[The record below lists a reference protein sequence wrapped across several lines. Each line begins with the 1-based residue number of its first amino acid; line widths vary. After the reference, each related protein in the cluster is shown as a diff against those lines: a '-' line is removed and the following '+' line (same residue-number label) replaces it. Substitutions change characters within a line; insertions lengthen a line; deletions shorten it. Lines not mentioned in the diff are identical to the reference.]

1 MGKLSK
7 INQNT
12 GVKTFGTGGD
22 KLTASSTGSIKTA
35 GSTGRLVKIRETQ
48 ETPKTFGTKSTL
60 YQPSNELVQ
69 LAYDSLRSGTI
80 PATTQ
85 YGMVN
90 LPTGSSSLR
99 ASMLSDFAQLSDDRK
114 RERLE
119 AERKQLTQPG
129 RVYNKE
135 VTAQNQARVQEIDQE
150 LSTLLPEKSGRLKSG
165 LQSILS
171 TGAAALPLIGDT
183 FSQLNKNTEV
193 RGESDELDQ
202 LLEVNRKIRAL
213 EGARKGEALDYIRS
227 QDQWKE
233 LNQQRIE
240 LNQKLQD
247 MMSVPVSSD
256 STGMQMMRQANQYRE
271 QALNGLEGVPRFL
284 GETALSIGQN
294 AALLPTAAI
303 NPAIPLVAMGTI
315 SAADKMYEL
324 NERGISPS
332 EAITRGAISGGIEA
346 ATEKIPLDSLL
357 SVMRTGGTTALRNI
371 LRQAGIEAGEESVS
385 YVANYIADKAFKD
398 PEAEFSLE
406 ELARSAAG
414 GALSGGVFGTAGTG
428 INIINDYASGQRP
441 SFSEGM
447 STFQEQSQNSA
458 AAQLAQEMA
467 QERLDRISRP
477 AQLSELWQAPSVETA
492 QTEASL
498 QESETVPSYR
508 EAQRLR
514 PSAQNDMLQ
523 TEQEETAGRETR
535 QAPSYREIQS
545 QTAAEDRTPV
555 QRQAAVTQESAAVDE
570 LISAFGENGQKAFR
584 SVYQENSDL
593 PASFREFSRAYNQG
607 LSGASETA
615 VEQGRHINTQ
625 AAYYA
630 GQNDAAASLAREKR
644 AAKFAPTAGEGSG
657 LVYDDYVD
665 GALDTE
671 TADKVNSVAKLL
683 GVRVQFVDSV
693 REGTANAQISGSDV
707 LVEKNNPNPVMFLLG
722 HEWTHRLQETAPV
735 EYRKFRDL
743 VADEV
748 SGEARVILDQY
759 RDAGETI
766 TYEAALD
773 EAAANYAGRMIEDGA
788 VLDDFIEKHRDNRT
802 LLEKVRDAIRSIIS
816 RLTGAERRQAQT
828 AEGKLTA
835 ALEASAKQAS
845 ALQGKSADAVKA
857 AWNDLVEQNSEK
869 TRYSIKEYTDEE
881 KKQHIKDAVSYFGRT
896 YKWAETGYITTDGKR
911 LDFSGRHEGGPGG
924 YRTVDHRD
932 IRDALDEDYGGED
945 YSGSMVQFMSEGN
958 IRIMP
963 ESGGINLSVMPTKA
977 QMDVLSDFISKQ
989 RGEVILDLDTPDGNT
1004 VSSTEYPRGTHSGKV
1019 LADIKAYFEDGT
1031 QPYVSDVARFRYSLK
1046 TDSQGR
1052 TLTEQQREYFKDS
1065 KVVDSDGRLIPV
1077 YHATWNDEFTVFD
1090 RERLGE
1096 NTDFNASED
1105 SLAASSHI
1113 GFWFNTADLTGKAG
1127 SRSEK
1132 VYLNLKNPYQAQDLD
1147 TLSNDI
1153 KEHSNGDS
1161 PSEMGE
1167 SFFEYLRSS
1176 GYDGIVLEDTEFGG
1190 TSYVAFYPEQIKRTT
1205 NKNPTAS
1212 SDIRNSIKGTENA
1225 RELAKVQE
1233 ENDLLRERVD
1243 YWKSQTKRSKQ
1254 ATTDKKSVSKAAR
1267 ALVREYS
1274 STLEAADISNDL
1286 QSLYDAMASGQKNG
1300 TEYSYDDARK
1310 DAGEIASRLVES
1322 ALEVNDELYR
1332 DYADLRQYLKATKLT
1347 ISAADAADILNYND
1361 LRKQNFGRVTVS
1373 KGQTNIDQVY
1383 QELSERWPD
1392 FFDDQQQT
1400 HPGDQLE
1407 RIFDVLGEIYRVT
1420 EENPYSRY
1428 MDEAVAG
1435 ATNEIL
1441 ETFFDLPQ
1449 TKKTFADVQAAKL
1462 DAAKAKGKQ
1471 QLQQQRE
1478 QSDARLDRL
1487 REQNRERVQNAIQR
1501 ERSVRDRQLQRLRDQ
1516 YTARDAAGR
1525 ERRNAKEL
1533 RNRITRHASQLSQKL
1548 LSHSDKQ
1555 HIPDALRKTV
1565 ASVLDAINLESS
1577 YVIDP
1582 ETGKR
1587 VKNGVGDPV
1596 KRTEAFRKLKDQ
1608 YAKILADESSGMVID
1623 PELFGDPL
1631 SGAEGNFDKVLN
1643 MKDVRLADMS
1653 SEQLQTVWNVLR
1665 AVERSVST
1673 AGKVLSKTKY
1683 TETAGWANALA
1694 RDTSTRRTK
1703 TTLLDKSLLQS
1714 LEDPYTFFSHYGD
1727 AGKAIY
1733 RMLRN
1738 AQDQQQR
1745 MTSQVTE
1752 EAQKIAGR
1760 KTVEQLEKTTKTFQ
1774 TERGESLTL
1783 TIAQI
1788 MEIYELMKR
1797 PQAQDHLTQGGI
1809 IQPEIKSAKI
1819 KRGNEAIL
1827 LTAKDLADIAASL
1840 TDEEVRMADRLQRLT
1855 NGLLAGWGN
1864 EASNQVFGYSKFT
1877 EDNYWPIRAA
1887 QEETHSKSENSDKN
1901 VRSIK
1906 NISLAKSTVPGA
1918 KNALNVGS
1926 IFDTFSSHAG
1936 DMIDYAAWL
1945 AAMEDANRLYNFKFQ
1960 TTDSSSTRKTI
1971 KGLLDQYGGPG
1982 AQQYWRNL
1990 MDNIQNGISA
2000 PQDDSLTGL
2009 FTKSIGS
2016 FKGAAVGGNARVI
2029 IQQPTAFFRAN
2040 AVLSPADLTRGIAGG
2055 VTKGNGWKK
2064 ALEWSP
2070 IAMRKDAGG
2079 FDISSPRK
2087 MKELLFDSRDRLRR
2101 VNDML
2106 SAPAGMADAVTWG
2119 RLWNACEWATAREH
2133 SELKPGSAAFYQ
2145 QVNERFTDMIDQ
2157 TQVVDGVL
2165 QRSNIMRSRNSI
2177 AQQAT
2182 SFMGEPIKSLNMFL
2196 RSWDQMRYEQDP
2208 VKRGKAMKTV
2218 SRTAFALIA
2227 TNVVNA
2233 LAQSVVDG
2241 LRDDDKDK
2249 DYLERLFSAFTGLTG
2264 DEESAWDKAVA
2275 LTMEGNVGSNI
2286 NPINQVP
2293 FVKDI
2298 LSLAQGYDVSRTDME
2313 VAADLVRAAQTV
2325 SQNIDGKGPKTVAYA
2340 VKELVAAG
2348 AKIFGVPVSNL
2359 TRDIWGIVRTAAYE
2373 TGNIPL
2379 QYEMEKAIYN
2389 LSSDKNYSRF
2399 IDTLYMAKKSG
2410 DDEVYQSIYN
2420 DMVKNGVPEEKI
2432 RTGMESRMK
2441 RDQGVESVN
2450 DLDQR
2455 YLTPTQEKT
2464 YQASIEKVTGTFVWR
2479 SASQEQK
2486 DALEDDLYELTTG
2499 SQAGQKIQEKI
2510 DAGSKSGVSETD
2522 YLLYML
2528 ALDIADSQ
2536 NENPEKRNGSTD
2548 QSEAEAAINM
2558 IPGLTDEAR
2567 AYLWQSTNKGW
2578 KEDNNPWK

>member
-1 MGKLSK
+1 MGKLTK
-7 INQNT
+7 VNQNT
-12 GVKTFGTGGD
+12 GPKTFG
-22 KLTASSTGSIKTA
+22 
-35 GSTGRLVKIRETQ
+35 TGRLVKISEPV
-48 ETPKTFGTKSTL
+48 ETPKTFGTREKYS
-60 YQPSNELVQ
+60 PSNELVG
-69 LAYDSLRSGTI
+69 LAYESLRSGTL

-85 YGMVN
+85 FGRVN
-90 LPTGSSSLR
+90 LPTGSASQR
-99 ASMLSDFAQLSDDRK
+99 ASMLNDFAQLSDDRK
-114 RERLE
+114 REALE
-119 AERKQLTQPG
+119 AERRQLTQPWK
-129 RVYNKE
+129 VYDQETTEKNR
-135 VTAQNQARVQEIDQE
+135 ARVQEIDQE

-165 LQSILS
+165 VQSILS
-171 TGAAALPLIGDT
+171 TAAASLPVIVDT
-183 FSQLNKNTEV
+183 ILQLNKNTEV
-193 RGESDELDQ
+193 RGESDELNQ

-303 NPAIPLVAMGTI
+303 NPALPLVAMGTMA
-315 SAADKMYEL
+315 AADKTYEL
-324 NERGISPS
+324 NERGLSPS
-332 EAITRGAISGGIEA
+332 EALTRGAISGGIEA

-385 YVANYIADKAFKD
+385 YVANYIADKAAKD
-398 PEAEFSLE
+398 PEAEFSLA

-477 AQLSELWQAPSVETA
+477 AQLSELWQAPSVEAA

-498 QESETVPSYR
+498 QEAETVPSYR
-508 EAQRLR
+508 EAQRII

-523 TEQEETAGRETR
+523 TERAETAGLETR
-535 QAPSYREIQS
+535 QAPSSREIQS
-545 QTAAEDRTPV
+545 QIAAEERTPV

-593 PASFREFSRAYNQG
+593 PASFQEFSRAYNQG
-607 LSGASETA
+607 LSGAAESA

-743 VADEV
+743 VSDEV

-759 RDAGETI
+759 RDSGETI

-788 VLDDFIEKHRDNRT
+788 VLDDFIQRHRTDRT
-802 LLEKVRDAIRSIIS
+802 LLEKIRDAIRTIIS
-816 RLTGAERRQAQT
+816 KLTGAERRQAQT
-828 AEGKLTA
+828 AEGRLSA
-835 ALEASAKQAS
+835 ALEASAEN
-845 ALQGKSADAVKA
+845 V
-857 AWNDLVEQNSEK
+857 
-869 TRYSIKEYTDEE
+869 R
-881 KKQHIKDAVSYFGRT
+881 
-896 YKWAETGYITTDGKR
+896 ETK
-911 LDFSGRHEGGPGG
+911 
-924 YRTVDHRD
+924 
-932 IRDALDEDYGGED
+932 
-945 YSGSMVQFMSEGN
+945 
-958 IRIMP
+958 
-963 ESGGINLSVMPTKA
+963 
-977 QMDVLSDFISKQ
+977 
-989 RGEVILDLDTPDGNT
+989 
-1004 VSSTEYPRGTHSGKV
+1004 
-1019 LADIKAYFEDGT
+1019 
-1031 QPYVSDVARFRYSLK
+1031 
-1046 TDSQGR
+1046 
-1052 TLTEQQREYFKDS
+1052 S
-1065 KVVDSDGRLIPV
+1065 KVNSV
-1077 YHATWNDEFTVFD
+1077 
-1090 RERLGE
+1090 E
-1096 NTDFNASED
+1096 NSKF
-1105 SLAASSHI
+1105 
-1113 GFWFNTADLTGKAG
+1113 
-1127 SRSEK
+1127 SR
-1132 VYLNLKNPYQAQDLD
+1132 
-1147 TLSNDI
+1147 
-1153 KEHSNGDS
+1153 
-1161 PSEMGE
+1161 
-1167 SFFEYLRSS
+1167 
-1176 GYDGIVLEDTEFGG
+1176 
-1190 TSYVAFYPEQIKRTT
+1190 
-1205 NKNPTAS
+1205 
-1212 SDIRNSIKGTENA
+1212 KGTENA

-1267 ALVREYS
+1267 ALVKEYS

-1286 QSLYDAMASGQKNG
+1286 QSLYDFMASGQKNG
-1300 TEYSYDDARK
+1300 AEYSYDDARK

-1332 DYADLRQYLKATKLT
+1332 DYADLRQYLKDTKLT

-1548 LSHSDKQ
+1548 LSPSDKQ

-1565 ASVLDAINLESS
+1565 ASVLDAINLESP

-1596 KRTEAFRKLKDQ
+1596 KRTEAFQKLKDQ
-1608 YAKILADESSGMVID
+1608 YKKIMKDESSGMVID

-1631 SGAEGNFDKVLN
+1631 SGVDGNFDKVLN
-1643 MKDVRLADMS
+1643 MKDVRLSDMS
-1653 SEQLQTVWNVLR
+1653 SEQLQIVWNVLR

-1673 AGKVLSKTKY
+1673 AGKVLSKAKY

-1703 TTLLDKSLLQS
+1703 TSLLDKSLLQS
-1714 LEDPYTFFSHYGD
+1714 LEDPYTFFSHYGE

-1745 MTSQVTE
+1745 MTTQVTE
-1752 EAQKIAGR
+1752 EAQKIADP
-1760 KTVEQLEKTTKTFQ
+1760 KTVKQLEKTTKTFR

-1783 TIAQI
+1783 TTAQI

-1840 TDEEVRMADRLQRLT
+1840 TDDEVRMADRLQRLT

-2016 FKGAAVGGNARVI
+2016 FKGAAVGGNLRVT

-2040 AVLSPADLTRGIAGG
+2040 AVLSPADLARGIAGG

-2101 VNDML
+2101 VNDTL

-2218 SRTAFALIA
+2218 GRTAFALIA

-2241 LRDDDKDK
+2241 LRDDDKEK

-2464 YQASIEKVTGTFVWR
+2464 YQASIEKVTGTSVWR

-2536 NENPEKRNGSTD
+2536 NEDPEKRNGSTD
-2548 QSEAEAAINM
+2548 QSEAETAINM

>member
-1 MGKLSK
+1 MA
-7 INQNT
+7 INW
-12 GVKTFGTGGD
+12 D
-22 KLTASSTGSIKTA
+22 SIKKQGEKA
-35 GSTGRLVKIRETQ
+35 
-48 ETPKTFGTKSTL
+48 KTDLKKFQNRTVSPKSTS

-90 LPTGSSSLR
+90 LPTGAWSQR
-99 ASMLSDFAQLSDDRK
+99 ASMLNDFAQLSDDRK
-114 RERLE
+114 REALE
-119 AERKQLTQPG
+119 AERRQLTQPG
-129 RVYNKE
+129 KVYNQETTEK
-135 VTAQNQARVQEIDQE
+135 NRSRVQEIDQE
-150 LSTLLPEKSGRLKSG
+150 LSTLRPAYSFGKSLAGAVQKGLGQVAQAGGDAFAFAEDLAYAPFELVSG
-165 LQSILS
+165 LTLGELS
-171 TGAAALPLIGDT
+171 DNGFFNRWAADIRKENEGVDEFYRKNMELGGKPAQLFESLGASTIAALPNAVLALATSGGSLAGQT
-183 FSQLNKNTEV
+183 SAGLAATASSALKPGVAATAQNAVTSMSKNPMFWSSFSQVVGGGYEDAV
-193 RGESDELDQ
+193 ADQRARGETDE
-202 LLEVNRKIRAL
+202 NKIRTKAAL
-213 EGARKGEALDYIRS
+213 YAIG
-227 QDQWKE
+227 
-233 LNQQRIE
+233 
-240 LNQKLQD
+240 
-247 MMSVPVSSD
+247 
-256 STGMQMMRQANQYRE
+256 
-271 QALNGLEGVPRFL
+271 NGLL
-284 GETALSIGQN
+284 N
-294 AALLPTAAI
+294 AAVEI
-303 NPAIPLVAMGTI
+303 G
-315 SAADKMYEL
+315 
-324 NERGISPS
+324 
-332 EAITRGAISGGIEA
+332 GGIETLPAQLQGGESAWRSWVDSMVNEGKEEVVQGIIERTLQNPIYQKNNPIFSTANEDAIFNPITA
-346 ATEKIPLDSLL
+346 AK
-357 SVMRTGGTTALRNI
+357 
-371 LRQAGIEAGEESVS
+371 
-385 YVANYIADKAFKD
+385 
-398 PEAEFSLE
+398 EF
-406 ELARSAAG
+406 AG
-414 GALSGGVFGTAGTG
+414 GAVVGGVLGG
-428 INIINDYASGQRP
+428 GQVLMNQIL
-441 SFSEGM
+441 S
-447 STFQEQSQNSA
+447 SQINSA
-458 AAQLAQEMA
+458 DGRQETQASPLLSLAMEMQEDAQRQETAPSPALEPPVRTRPQAPEEIAPESQTTEQRSTGVSGLPSVIAQPGQENYSAAQM
-467 QERLDRISRP
+467 DK
-477 AQLSELWQAPSVETA
+477 
-492 QTEASL
+492 QTI
-498 QESETVPSYR
+498 SYR
-508 EAQRLR
+508 E
-514 PSAQNDMLQ
+514 
-523 TEQEETAGRETR
+523 G
-535 QAPSYREIQS
+535 QS
-545 QTAAEDRTPV
+545 RTAAEERTPV
-555 QRQAAVTQESAAVDE
+555 QRQAAVTQESTAADE
-570 LISAFGENGQKAFR
+570 LISTLGENGQKAFR

-593 PASFREFSRAYNQG
+593 PASFQEFSKAYNQG
-607 LSGASETA
+607 LSGAAETD
-615 VEQGRHINTQ
+615 VEQGRYINTQ

-644 AAKFAPTAGEGSG
+644 AAQFAPTAGEGSG

-665 GALDTE
+665 RTLDTK

-743 VADEV
+743 VSDEV

-788 VLDDFIEKHRDNRT
+788 VLDDFIQRHLTDRT
-802 LLEKVRDAIRSIIS
+802 LLEKIRDAIRSIIS
-816 RLTGAERRQAQT
+816 KLTGAERRQAQT

-845 ALQGKSADAVKA
+845 E
-857 AWNDLVEQNSEK
+857 NPTSE
-869 TRYSIKEYTDEE
+869 
-881 KKQHIKDAVSYFGRT
+881 
-896 YKWAETGYITTDGKR
+896 
-911 LDFSGRHEGGPGG
+911 P
-924 YRTVDHRD
+924 D
-932 IRDALDEDYGGED
+932 IR
-945 YSGSMVQFMSEGN
+945 
-958 IRIMP
+958 
-963 ESGGINLSVMPTKA
+963 
-977 QMDVLSDFISKQ
+977 
-989 RGEVILDLDTPDGNT
+989 
-1004 VSSTEYPRGTHSGKV
+1004 H
-1019 LADIKAYFEDGT
+1019 
-1031 QPYVSDVARFRYSLK
+1031 SLK
-1046 TDSQGR
+1046 G
-1052 TLTEQQREYFKDS
+1052 
-1065 KVVDSDGRLIPV
+1065 
-1077 YHATWNDEFTVFD
+1077 
-1090 RERLGE
+1090 
-1096 NTDFNASED
+1096 SESARD
-1105 SLAASSHI
+1105 MA
-1113 GFWFNTADLTGKAG
+1113 K
-1127 SRSEK
+1127 
-1132 VYLNLKNPYQAQDLD
+1132 
-1147 TLSNDI
+1147 
-1153 KEHSNGDS
+1153 
-1161 PSEMGE
+1161 
-1167 SFFEYLRSS
+1167 LR
-1176 GYDGIVLEDTEFGG
+1176 
-1190 TSYVAFYPEQIKRTT
+1190 
-1205 NKNPTAS
+1205 
-1212 SDIRNSIKGTENA
+1212 
-1225 RELAKVQE
+1225 E

-1243 YWKSQTKRSKQ
+1243 YWKGQTKRSKQ

-1332 DYADLRQYLKATKLT
+1332 DYADLRQYLKDTKLT

-1383 QELSERWPD
+1383 QELSERWPA

-1501 ERSVRDRQLQRLRDQ
+1501 ERSVRDRQLHRLRDQ

-1548 LSHSDKQ
+1548 LSPSDKQ
-1555 HIPDALRKTV
+1555 HIPDSLRKTV
-1565 ASVLDAINLESS
+1565 ASVLDAINLESP

-1596 KRTEAFRKLKDQ
+1596 KRTEAFQKLRDQ
-1608 YAKILADESSGMVID
+1608 YTKILADESSGMVID

-1631 SGAEGNFDKVLN
+1631 SGVEGNFDKVLD
-1643 MKDVRLADMS
+1643 MKNLRLADMS

-1673 AGKVLSKTKY
+1673 AGKVLSNAKY

-1703 TTLLDKSLLQS
+1703 TTLLDKNYLLS
-1714 LEDPYTFFSHYGD
+1714 VEDPYTFFSHYGE

-1745 MTSQVTE
+1745 MTTQVTE
-1752 EAQKIAGR
+1752 EAQKIADP
-1760 KTVEQLEKTTKTFQ
+1760 KTVEQLEKTTKTFR

-1783 TIAQI
+1783 TTAQI

-1809 IQPEIKSAKI
+1809 IQPEIKSEKI
-1819 KRGNEAIL
+1819 RRGNEAIL

-1840 TDEEVRMADRLQRLT
+1840 TDEEARMADRLQRLT

-1887 QEETHSKSENSDKN
+1887 REETHSKSENSDKN

-1918 KNALNVGS
+1918 KNALDVGS

-2016 FKGAAVGGNARVI
+2016 FKGAAVGGNLRVI
-2029 IQQPTAFFRAN
+2029 IRQFTAFFRAN
-2040 AVLSPADLTRGIAGG
+2040 AVLSPADLTKGLAGG
-2055 VTKGNGWKK
+2055 VTKGNGWEK
-2064 ALEWSP
+2064 ALKWSP
-2070 IAMRKDAGG
+2070 IAMRKDTGG

-2087 MKELLFDSRDRLRR
+2087 MKELLFDSRDNLRR
-2101 VNDML
+2101 VNDAL
-2106 SAPAGMADAVTWG
+2106 SAPAGKADAITWG
-2119 RLWNACEWATAREH
+2119 KLWNACEWATKREH

-2165 QRSNIMRSRNSI
+2165 QRSNTMRSRNAI

-2196 RSWDQMRYEQDP
+2196 RAWDQMRYEQDP

-2218 SRTAFALIA
+2218 SRTAFALFA
-2227 TNVVNA
+2227 TNVVDA

-2249 DYLERLFSAFTGLTG
+2249 GYLERLFSAFTGLTG

-2275 LTMEGNVGSNI
+2275 LTMEGNVGSNM

-2348 AKIFGVPVSNL
+2348 AKLFGIPASNL
-2359 TRDIWGIVRTAAYE
+2359 TRDIWSTVRSIAYE

-2464 YQASIEKVTGTFVWR
+2464 YQASIEKVTGTSVWR

-2536 NENPEKRNGSTD
+2536 NEDPEKRNGSTD

>member
-99 ASMLSDFAQLSDDRK
+99 ASRLRDFAQLSDDRK

-129 RVYNKE
+129 KVYNQE
-135 VTAQNQARVQEIDQE
+135 TTAKNRARVQEIDQE

-165 LQSILS
+165 FQSILS
-171 TGAAALPLIGDT
+171 TVAAALPLVVDT

-256 STGMQMMRQANQYRE
+256 STGMKMMRQAQAYQE
-271 QALNGLEGVPRFL
+271 QALEGMEGVPRFL

-332 EAITRGAISGGIEA
+332 EAITRGAASGLIEA
-346 ATEKIPLDSLL
+346 ATEKIPLENLL
-357 SVMRTGGTTALRNI
+357 SVMKTGGTGALRNI

-385 YVANYIADKAFKD
+385 YLANYIMDKAFKD

-414 GALSGGVFGTAGTG
+414 GSLSGGVFGAAGTG
-428 INIINDYASGQRP
+428 INILSDYASGQRP

-467 QERLDRISRP
+467 QERLDRIPRP

-535 QAPSYREIQS
+535 QAPSYREIQTR
-545 QTAAEDRTPV
+545 TAAEERTPV

-593 PASFREFSRAYNQG
+593 PASFREFSKAYNQG
-607 LSGASETA
+607 LSGTSETA

-743 VADEV
+743 VSDEV

-788 VLDDFIEKHRDNRT
+788 VLDDFIQRHRTDRT
-802 LLEKVRDAIRSIIS
+802 LLEKIRDAIRTIIS
-816 RLTGAERRQAQT
+816 KLTGAERRQAQT
-828 AEGKLTA
+828 AEGRLSA
-835 ALEASAKQAS
+835 ALDAANRQSDRLQRNGNNDRIGPSRNSVEENIEYGREDEAQTGIDGYY
-845 ALQGKSADAVKA
+845 QG
-857 AWNDLVEQNSEK
+857 E
-869 TRYSIKEYTDEE
+869 TRD
-881 KKQHIKDAVSYFGRT
+881 
-896 YKWAETGYITTDGKR
+896 
-911 LDFSGRHEGGPGG
+911 
-924 YRTVDHRD
+924 RD
-932 IRDALDEDYGGED
+932 QRAGGED
-945 YSGSMVQFMSEGN
+945 QEVFRELSSSPGRYREVDPSFGQAPARTWANGNTVEAESGSTVYAEQQAVMEYGVPSFVVSDQAWEQNFGENAPPAVTSEGQIYFRQTIPEKNQGMIAPHELTHAMRQADYAPYLEFVEKTPDMLNLNDPITKLLLDYIADHQNTSFSDADTVRLYDEFNATIYGHISAGMSE
-958 IRIMP
+958 MF
-963 ESGGINLSVMPTKA
+963 ESGGPAEGVFRDFQAYSSELSRIHE
-977 QMDVLSDFISKQ
+977 LFKQ
-989 RGEVILDLDTPDGNT
+989 
-1004 VSSTEYPRGTHSGKV
+1004 
-1019 LADIKAYFEDGT
+1019 
-1031 QPYVSDVARFRYSLK
+1031 
-1046 TDSQGR
+1046 
-1052 TLTEQQREYFKDS
+1052 
-1065 KVVDSDGRLIPV
+1065 
-1077 YHATWNDEFTVFD
+1077 
-1090 RERLGE
+1090 E
-1096 NTDFNASED
+1096 NS
-1105 SLAASSHI
+1105 
-1113 GFWFNTADLTGKAG
+1113 AG
-1127 SRSEK
+1127 SVENEK
-1132 VYLNLKNPYQAQDLD
+1132 SPR
-1147 TLSNDI
+1147 LS
-1153 KEHSNGDS
+1153 
-1161 PSEMGE
+1161 
-1167 SFFEYLRSS
+1167 R
-1176 GYDGIVLEDTEFGG
+1176 
-1190 TSYVAFYPEQIKRTT
+1190 
-1205 NKNPTAS
+1205 
-1212 SDIRNSIKGTENA
+1212 KGTENA

-1332 DYADLRQYLKATKLT
+1332 DYADLRQYLKDTKLT

-1487 REQNRERVQNAIQR
+1487 REQNRDRVQNAIQR

-1548 LSHSDKQ
+1548 LSPSDKQ

-1596 KRTEAFRKLKDQ
+1596 KRTEAFQKLKDQ
-1608 YAKILADESSGMVID
+1608 YKKIMKDESSGMVID

-1631 SGAEGNFDKVLN
+1631 SGVDGNFDKVLE
-1643 MKDVRLADMS
+1643 MKDVRLSDMS

-1673 AGKVLSKTKY
+1673 AGKVLSKAKY

-1703 TTLLDKSLLQS
+1703 TTLLDKNYLLS
-1714 LEDPYTFFSHYGD
+1714 VEDPYTFFSHYGE

-1745 MTSQVTE
+1745 MTTQVTE
-1752 EAQKIAGR
+1752 EAQKIADP
-1760 KTVEQLEKTTKTFQ
+1760 KTVKQLEKTIKTFR

-1783 TIAQI
+1783 TTAQI

-1797 PQAQDHLTQGGI
+1797 KQAQDHLTQGGI

-1840 TDEEVRMADRLQRLT
+1840 TDEEARMADRLQRLT

-2016 FKGAAVGGNARVI
+2016 FKGAAVGGNLRVI
-2029 IQQPTAFFRAN
+2029 IQQPTALMRAN
-2040 AVLSPADLTRGIAGG
+2040 ALLSPADLTKGIAGG

-2106 SAPAGMADAVTWG
+2106 SAPAGMADAATWG

-2218 SRTAFALIA
+2218 SRTVFALIA
-2227 TNVVNA
+2227 TNMVNA

-2249 DYLERLFSAFTGLTG
+2249 DYLDRLFSAFTGLTG

-2275 LTMEGNVGSNI
+2275 ITMEGNVGSNI
-2286 NPINQVP
+2286 NPINQIP

-2441 RDQGVESVN
+2441 QDQGVESVN

-2464 YQASIEKVTGTFVWR
+2464 YQASIEKVTGTSVWR

-2558 IPGLTDEAR
+2558 IPGITDEAR